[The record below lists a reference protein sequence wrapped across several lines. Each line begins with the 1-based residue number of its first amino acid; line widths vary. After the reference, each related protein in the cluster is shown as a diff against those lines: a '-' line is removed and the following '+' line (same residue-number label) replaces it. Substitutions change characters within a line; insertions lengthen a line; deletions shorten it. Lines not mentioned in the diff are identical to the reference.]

1 MQSVPGKKRRH
12 MHDETRCMGV
22 NVTGRYVPVQ
32 LNSDGK
38 GVSTD
43 RSASVKLL
51 LHRR

>member
-1 MQSVPGKKRRH
+1 MQCVPGKKRRH